1 MSRELR
7 LLILEDDPH
16 DAELAVAH
24 LERAGYSC
32 QWERV
37 ETRQAF
43 LARLETARVDL
54 VLADYNL
61 PSFDGLTA
69 LKLFRQRDPDTP
81 FILISG
87 TLGEE
92 KAIESLKA
100 GATDYVLK
108 DRLSRLEPVVARALE
123 EAQERRRRRRAEEE
137 LRRATNMLNSI
148 LTSATEY
155 AIAAT
160 DLNFRIIHYNP
171 AAERMFGYTA
181 QEVIGRTVQ
190 DVHLRQEG
198 QREHFA
204 RAIHTIERE
213 GRWEYDLEWK
223 DPQGALRIIH
233 MVVMPMRDETGASIG
248 YILFAQ
254 DVTERKRIERMFSQ
268 LQEQTSQL
276 VGELEAEQL
285 YQGILRAARL
295 IVPADLAI
303 LPLLDEEGVELR
315 YLAAEGE
322 RAESLLHRVHPLA
335 SLGLAPLAVR
345 ERTLVQSDDLMNDPR
360 VSRKYVE
367 LLNMRV
373 GVAVPLIKGE
383 RVLGALT
390 LLRRDEPFDENE
402 RRALTIFA
410 NTAAGLIDSARLYER
425 ARQAER
431 RYRDLYENAP
441 DGYYAVDAHGVIT
454 EMNATML
461 KWLGYRH
468 EELLGRR
475 RFEELLAPE
484 SRDRYHWL
492 VERCQEQ
499 GALENVELELISR
512 EGRRFPV
519 RINAKAIW
527 EEGNYAGC
535 RATVRDIAR
544 ERELEAQ
551 LLQAQKLES
560 LGTLVG
566 GIAHDFNNMLTG
578 ILGFTQLLMRQVE
591 PRGPIY
597 EGLGRIEVL
606 GERAADMIRQL
617 LAFSR
622 QDVGEKRRLMLRPFL
637 KEVGKLLERVIP
649 ENIELV
655 LELSPEELWV
665 NADPTQLQQVIMN
678 LVVNARDAMPEG
690 GQLRITMAPVC
701 LDEAFCRAHPDLQP
715 GRYIRLS
722 VGDTGVGIPEDIRSR
737 IFDPFFTTKEVGKG
751 TGLGLPVVYGI
762 VKNHGGAIEVQS
774 EVGRGTTVHIWLP
787 LAEKGTAGEETARTE
802 APGGTETILL
812 VEDEPS
818 VLELGKMAL
827 EHFGYRVL
835 TAENGLEALATY
847 EAHRDEIAL
856 VILDMVM
863 PRLGGPETFRELK
876 RINPGVRVLLATG
889 YDTTQTTAQS
899 LLDEGA
905 SGLMRKPY
913 QIHELAQAVRAA
925 LESSKP

>member
-24 LERAGYSC
+24 LEKAGYSC
-32 QWERV
+32 QWEQV
-37 ETRQAF
+37 ETRQEF
-43 LARLETARVDL
+43 LARLEAATYDL
-54 VLADYNL
+54 ILADYNL

-92 KAIESLKA
+92 RAIESLKA

-108 DRLSRLEPVVARALE
+108 DRLSRLEPIVARALE
-123 EAQERRRRRRAEEE
+123 EARERRRRRRAEEE

-155 AIAAT
+155 AIVAT
-160 DLNFRIIHYNP
+160 DLDFRIIHYNP
-171 AAERMFGYTA
+171 AAERLFGYTA
-181 QEVIGRTVQ
+181 QEVIGRKIP
-190 DVHLRQEG
+190 DVHLRKET
-198 QREHFA
+198 QRERFA
-204 RAIHTIERE
+204 RAIQVVERE
-213 GRWEYDLEWK
+213 GRWEHDLEWK
-223 DPQGALRIIH
+223 DPQGSPRIIH
-233 MVVMPMRDETGASIG
+233 MVVMPMRDEMGASVG

-254 DVTERKRIERMFSQ
+254 DVTERRRIERMFSQ

-276 VGELEAEQL
+276 VGELRTEQL
-285 YQGILRAARL
+285 YQDVLRAAHL
-295 IVPADLAI
+295 IVPADAAI
-303 LPLLDEEGVELR
+303 LSLLDEEGAELQ

-322 RAESLLHRVHPLA
+322 RAEILLPRARPLA

-345 ERTLVQSDDLMNDPR
+345 ERTLVQSDDLMNDSR
-360 VSRKYVE
+360 VSREYAEHV
-367 LLNMRV
+367 NMRV
-373 GVAVPLIKGE
+373 EMAIPLIKGE
-383 RVLGALT
+383 RVLGALMV
-390 LLRRDEPFDENE
+390 LRRDEPFDENE

-441 DGYYAVDAHGVIT
+441 DGYYTVDAQGVVK

-461 KWLGYRH
+461 KWLGYHH

-484 SRDRYHWL
+484 SRERYRRL
-492 VERCQEQ
+492 VERCR
-499 GALENVELELISR
+499 GHGVLENVELELVSR

-519 RINAKAIW
+519 RINATAVW
-527 EEGNYAGC
+527 REGNYAGC
-535 RATVRDIAR
+535 RATVRDITR

-591 PRGPIY
+591 PQSPIY

-649 ENIELV
+649 ENIEL
-655 LELSPEELWV
+655 LLNLSPEELWV
-665 NADPTQLQQVIMN
+665 EADPTQLQQVIMN

-690 GQLRITMAPVC
+690 GRLQIAMAPVN

-715 GRYIRLS
+715 GRYVRLGVS
-722 VGDTGVGIPEDIRSR
+722 DTGVGIPEEIRSR

-774 EVGRGTTVHIWLP
+774 EVGKGTTVHIWLP
-787 LAEKGTAGEETARTE
+787 LAERGAVGEETARTE

-827 EHFGYRVL
+827 EHLGYRVL
-835 TAENGLEALATY
+835 TAENGLEALTIY
-847 EAHRDEIAL
+847 MAHRDEIAL

-876 RINPGVRVLLATG
+876 RINPSTRVLLATG
-889 YDTTQTTAQS
+889 YDTTQTAAQA

-925 LESSKP
+925 LESSKL